1 MRRNQLLNGAAPYVP
16 GLLSLVSALYD
27 YLNSDAAD
35 LLSIPTA
42 DRNNQNVFKF
52 ATWDLNRYIYY
63 PEPPANTFRIG
74 RGYFLGY
81 RTNLPLTTLG
91 TPANINAPFD
101 IPLTTGWN
109 LIGNPFHKDAN
120 GQDIVIDLAE
130 GRRCGTMAT

>member
-1 MRRNQLLNGAAPYVP
+1 M
-16 GLLSLVSALYD
+16 
-27 YLNSDAAD
+27 
-35 LLSIPTA
+35 
-42 DRNNQNVFKF
+42 FKF

-120 GQDIVIDLAE
+120 GQDIVIDRLKVDVVHSGNLVPHDLAVSQ
-130 GRRCGTMAT
+130 GLISSALYGYIGGTCTANSTCSHGADSGFAHSRT